1 MTPERRCRSPRR
13 RNRLGAPPT
22 LGSGKVLCLLANR
35 RLSATY
41 HLDGN
46 VLTVRRV
53 VDDTTPTNTCTPAQ
67 MADFKKQARVIAK
80 DVAAQVL
87 FQW

>member
-1 MTPERRCRSPRR
+1 
-13 RNRLGAPPT
+13 
-22 LGSGKVLCLLANR
+22 
-35 RLSATY
+35 LSATY